1 MRKNRE
7 ETIKRIQTTNIKPSV
22 KFFIEYFVDLGK
34 YHDNINQLVEDLWF
48 DLFNDAVSEVAE
60 ECLDRYEEEHEEAI

>member
-7 ETIKRIQTTNIKPSV
+7 EIIKRIQTTNIKPSV

-34 YHDNINQLVEDLWF
+34 YHDNLNQLVEDLWF